1 MERNKEK
8 KEEKCT
14 KLHHNAKSMILA
26 PYTRKKART
35 PCDVR
40 ANYLL
45 LLAEALTE
53 GEEPTTETYITLLR
67 GVRDR
72 YRRCR

>member
-1 MERNKEK
+1 M
-8 KEEKCT
+8 
-14 KLHHNAKSMILA
+14 
-26 PYTRKKART
+26 YTITPLCQECDLSPPTHKKART

-53 GEEPTTETYITLLR
+53 REEPTAETYITLLR
-67 GVRDR
+67 GDR
-72 YRRCR
+72 GKPLRCRK

>member
-1 MERNKEK
+1 
-8 KEEKCT
+8 
-14 KLHHNAKSMILA
+14 MILA

-53 GEEPTTETYITLLR
+53 GEEPTAETYITLLR
-67 GVRDR
+67 GVQDR
-72 YRRCR
+72 YHRCR

>member
-26 PYTRKKART
+26 PFTQKSPHT
-35 PCDVR
+35 VCVR

-53 GEEPTTETYITLLR
+53 EEPTAETYITLLR
-67 GVRDR
+67 GDRDR

>member
-1 MERNKEK
+1 MYEITPQCQEYDLSPP
-8 KEEKCT
+8 T
-14 KLHHNAKSMILA
+14 H
-26 PYTRKKART
+26 KKART

-53 GEEPTTETYITLLR
+53 REEPTAETYITFLR

-72 YRRCR
+72 YLLCR